1 MRVNIVFGHMSV
13 NLVQIGVTLH
23 SELEG
28 CHSINR
34 TKLQLDLKEKV
45 FDVEKCVRA
54 LKFFYIISATS
65 LDLAEFF
72 YRRQVRVRVRVRLDL
87 NFGIPNFLIT

>member
-45 FDVEKCVRA
+45 FDVEK
-54 LKFFYIISATS
+54 
-65 LDLAEFF
+65 
-72 YRRQVRVRVRVRLDL
+72 
-87 NFGIPNFLIT
+87 

>member
-1 MRVNIVFGHMSV
+1 MFFLTGRCSHREKADAMRACTLCKPDSRDASQYYFGHMSV

-45 FDVEKCVRA
+45 FDVEKCV
-54 LKFFYIISATS
+54 
-65 LDLAEFF
+65 
-72 YRRQVRVRVRVRLDL
+72 
-87 NFGIPNFLIT
+87 N